1 LLEHRVF
8 TVLQDEQVEA
18 EGKTAPTAHTARAW
32 VGHSPVLTRLSLAE
46 SLPSV
51 ARLRFARQ
59 IHGAKGN
66 AEVTEEDSRKIDP
79 KDST

>member
-1 LLEHRVF
+1 MGV
-8 TVLQDEQVEA
+8 
-18 EGKTAPTAHTARAW
+18 EGKTAPMAQTIRAW
-32 VGHSPVLTRLSLAE
+32 RVIHPRLTWLSLAE

-51 ARLRFARQ
+51 ARLRFTRQ
-59 IHGAKGN
+59 IHCTKGN